1 MTPTPRETA
10 APGLALSVQYASTR
24 ATVPRRDRVRRWVRA
39 AVACIDRPAARYALT
54 VRFVDEA
61 EGRSLNRT
69 FRGRDY
75 ATNVLTFPYPDD
87 DTCAADIVVCMP
99 VVARESRLQGKD
111 ATDHCAHLVVH
122 GVLHA
127 AGYDHERRRDAE
139 AMEAIERI
147 VLRRFRIDDPYVAI
161 DDRG

>member
-1 MTPTPRETA
+1 MTSTRREVA
-10 APGLALSVQYASTR
+10 ALALSVQYASK
-24 ATVPRRDRVRRWVRA
+24 AAVPTRDRVRRWVRA
-39 AVACIDRPAARYALT
+39 ALVCIDGPAARYALT
-54 VRFVDEA
+54 VRFVDET
-61 EGRSLNRT
+61 EGRSLNRI

-75 ATNVLTFPYPDD
+75 ATNVLTFPYPGDEL
-87 DTCAADIVVCMP
+87 CAADIVVCMP
-99 VVARESRLQGKD
+99 VVAREAREQGKV
-111 ATDHCAHLVVH
+111 ASDHCAHLVVH

-147 VLRRFRIDDPYVAI
+147 VLRRFRITDPYVAI